1 MNLNVRKARMNDIR
15 AIHAMLMTCAADG
28 LLLPRS
34 LTELYGHLR
43 DFYIIEETA
52 DVAEGHET
60 RVVGCGALSII
71 WEDMAEVRSL
81 AVLPELRR
89 KGCGRLLVEACI
101 RETRELGIHRLFALT
116 YQLPFF
122 ESLGFAVVEK
132 DVLPQ
137 KVWMDCVHCPKFP
150 DCDETAVLIHL

>member
-15 AIHAMLMTCAADG
+15 AIHAMLMTSAADG

-43 DFYIIEETA
+43 DFYVVEDGDEI
-52 DVAEGHET
+52 
-60 RVVGCGALSII
+60 VGCGALSII

-81 AVLPELRR
+81 AVLPALRR
-89 KGCGRLLVEACI
+89 QGCGRLLVEACI

-122 ESLGFAVVEK
+122 EALKFAVVEK

-137 KVWMDCVHCPKFP
+137 KVWMDCIHCPKFP